1 MDSEYAELIKT
12 RQPERFRLLTSCFLL
27 EPATRL
33 ATSSPASSILVQ
45 SRSIS
50 QHMAVYNVLAAAV
63 KTSTEPRFSVLATRI
78 WIAAFDM
85 MKHIQEFIDNFG
97 DTVIDALLS

>member
-1 MDSEYAELIKT
+1 
-12 RQPERFRLLTSCFLL
+12 
-27 EPATRL
+27 
-33 ATSSPASSILVQ
+33 
-45 SRSIS
+45 
-50 QHMAVYNVLAAAV
+50 MAVYNVLAAAV

-85 MKHIQEFIDNFG
+85 TKNIEEFIDNFG